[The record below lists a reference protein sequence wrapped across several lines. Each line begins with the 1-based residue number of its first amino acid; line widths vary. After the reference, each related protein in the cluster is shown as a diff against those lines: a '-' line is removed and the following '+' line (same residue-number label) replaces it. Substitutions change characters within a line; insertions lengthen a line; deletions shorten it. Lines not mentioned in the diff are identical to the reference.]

1 MADFIRRLTISI
13 LLIGLIPGFAVAA
26 NYEPANV
33 SPPKPAREFRGAW
46 IATVANIDWPS
57 SNALS
62 TAAQKAELS
71 ALLDRAA
78 QLKLNVVIFQ
88 VRPACDALYASELEP
103 WSEFLTGAM
112 GKRPEPYY
120 DPLSFAVEEA
130 HRRGL
135 ELHAWFNPFRA
146 GHPSAK
152 SAASENHVS
161 RQHPQ
166 WVRHYGKQIWLDPGE
181 KEARDYSLRVVMD
194 VVRRYDIDGVHFDDY
209 FYPYKELNRAGE
221 EMEFPDE
228 ASWKK
233 YGVGRKISRD
243 DWRRENVDQFIQ
255 GVYNSVKATKPW
267 VKFGVSPF
275 GIWRPGNPPA
285 IKGFD
290 SYEKLYADSKKW
302 LSKGW
307 VDYFAPQLY
316 WAIGSKE
323 QSFPVLLKWWTQ
335 QNPKGRLLLPGLD
348 DSKTSSRRR
357 GPDALIWP
365 SAELVNQIQIIRK
378 QTGVCGEI
386 HWNLGTLMRN
396 DNLAEALLRESYAE
410 PALPPPYPWI
420 DSKTPAKPMLTAG
433 AENHSSG
440 NSTGVKATWSFTGPE
455 KPALWIVQTK
465 AAEWKTQILPGAKTS
480 LEWRGAAPELIA
492 VTAVDRNGNC
502 SSPSVLRLRR

>member
-1 MADFIRRLTISI
+1 
-13 LLIGLIPGFAVAA
+13 
-26 NYEPANV
+26 
-33 SPPKPAREFRGAW
+33 
-46 IATVANIDWPS
+46 
-57 SNALS
+57 
-62 TAAQKAELS
+62 
-71 ALLDRAA
+71 
-78 QLKLNVVIFQ
+78 
-88 VRPACDALYASELEP
+88 
-103 WSEFLTGAM
+103 
-112 GKRPEPYY
+112 
-120 DPLSFAVEEA
+120 
-130 HRRGL
+130 
-135 ELHAWFNPFRA
+135 
-146 GHPSAK
+146 
-152 SAASENHVS
+152 
-161 RQHPQ
+161 
-166 WVRHYGKQIWLDPGE
+166 
-181 KEARDYSLRVVMD
+181 VMD